1 MVQQDIQFGYTLY
14 VYKSDKRVKEG
25 ERIVHKEDYPG
36 YSGNAMMDEVK
47 FLRSK
52 YPPAKGY
59 RMDFE
64 DTYVQRQNL
73 MSGAMVWERHDLPYS
88 CRVSSECYWSN

>member
-1 MVQQDIQFGYTLY
+1 MAQQNGYSGYTLY

-25 ERIVHKEDYPG
+25 ERVVHKADYPG

-47 FLRSK
+47 YLRSK
-52 YPPAKGY
+52 YPAAKGY

-88 CRVSSECYWSN
+88 CSVSSESYWSN